1 MTSMPNP
8 RTQVLMA
15 ALSAACMLSATPGL
29 LAAGADLRLVEAVQR
44 QDGEA
49 ALLLA
54 SRAGGVDVV
63 RALLARGADV
73 AAKTSRGFTSLI
85 FAAAEGH
92 ATVAGVLVETGADLS
107 ARTDAIIPKARARY
121 SAQERPEPRRLRKNQ
136 ALLITQLTQD
146 GDADPRRPQGG
157 FTPLLYAAMAGD
169 LDTVRLLVAAGADV
183 NDAAP
188 DGVTPLVLTLTRG
201 IEEGLWRLSA
211 GRNEDIAVFL
221 LERGADPSLAEAGY
235 TGASG
240 GGLEHRP
247 DLRTLLLESLH
258 VQVHLKNRVEESV
271 HALDLDA
278 PGGQDHVQRGQVVV
292 VR

>member
-92 ATVAGVLVETGADLS
+92 ATVAGILVETGADLS

-121 SAQERPEPRRLRKNQ
+121 SAQER
-136 ALLITQLTQD
+136 
-146 GDADPRRPQGG
+146 
-157 FTPLLYAAMAGD
+157 
-169 LDTVRLLVAAGADV
+169 
-183 NDAAP
+183 
-188 DGVTPLVLTLTRG
+188 GVSLTRT
-201 IEEGLWRLSA
+201 A
-211 GRNEDIAVFL
+211 TV
-221 LERGADPSLAEAGY
+221 
-235 TGASG
+235 SG
-240 GGLEHRP
+240 HCP
-247 DLRTLLLESLH
+247 A
-258 VQVHLKNRVEESV
+258 Q
-271 HALDLDA
+271 
-278 PGGQDHVQRGQVVV
+278 
-292 VR
+292 